1 VVVHRPCRESNNLGE
16 LANGGGV
23 AVCGDRVVKGP
34 EDLPS

>member
-1 VVVHRPCRESNNLGE
+1 VHRPCRESYNLGE

-23 AVCGDRVVKGP
+23 AVCSDRVVKGP